1 MSSNQKTYCRKET
14 LSTSSIM
21 YNKTNNIE
29 NIVENNIIVKD
40 ENDCVS
46 TDEDICSSVDELIQ
60 QLRTDLK
67 QTRELI
73 TALESRLKLTEQ
85 TSQLVLGEL
94 KHLTEQESESC
105 TTAVE
110 EINQD
115 DYDDYNDSNIFKII
129 PDVKI
134 FSSDDNVEIYD
145 YEIDDYNDKFSDL
158 IHQSDDST
166 DSFDRICTSLQKLI
180 NDAQI
185 ALQKKPSNDN
195 FHLSHSTQCLG
206 LPSTRSRSSS
216 RSSNVSN
223 WLMNHYS
230 PANSAWE
237 CGCGYCVL
245 CLASDNISIIESR
258 PASTRTTP
266 RTSRRNSIASR
277 QKCLNSTGNHNIPD
291 IPEENFVNRKQ
302 RQLSVIKRLYRYQLE
317 HKSDYKRSC
326 ENLELE
332 LQKFVSTAL
341 MDSSSSSCDD
351 YESIDDFT
359 TCYKCRNDSNHN
371 LFVESP
377 KKDNMIWRKRI
388 WNYLKEKV
396 LLASPSISSSDDND
410 TNYNNIEE
418 IHDDYDDDFINNNW
432 SNYYKY
438 DDYSNSSSSTYSRID
453 DDSTPFPS
461 SFGQNIFCNVN
472 IVNFVN
478 NTTKTNNNR
487 TFYSNNTYNNSN
499 NNFNTK
505 NNYYYDKD
513 NNNKE
518 NTTITTKN
526 VKSISNFPSITK
538 RFMNLLA
545 IIGILIGI
553 LQNGFISSK
562 RNGNLYYKRKLMGGP
577 LLLTIISR
585 ALYAK
590 RNNGVRSKKDVIAM
604 IKVGLLDEWGH
615 DLKKDL
621 KISQKEHSKK
631 KTIFFKSI

>member
-14 LSTSSIM
+14 LSTSAIM

-29 NIVENNIIVKD
+29 NIVENIIVKD

-46 TDEDICSSVDELIQ
+46 TDHEDICSSVDELIQ

-94 KHLTEQESESC
+94 KHLTEQE
-105 TTAVE
+105 
-110 EINQD
+110 
-115 DYDDYNDSNIFKII
+115 
-129 PDVKI
+129 
-134 FSSDDNVEIYD
+134 
-145 YEIDDYNDKFSDL
+145 
-158 IHQSDDST
+158 
-166 DSFDRICTSLQKLI
+166 ICTSLQTLI

-195 FHLSHSTQCLG
+195 FHLSHSPQCLG

-258 PASTRTTP
+258 PNSTRTTP
-266 RTSRRNSIASR
+266 RTSRRNSVTSR
-277 QKCLNSTGNHNIPD
+277 QKCLNPGNPTIPD

-317 HKSDYKRSC
+317 HKSDYKK
-326 ENLELE
+326 N
-332 LQKFVSTAL
+332 
-341 MDSSSSSCDD
+341 
-351 YESIDDFT
+351 
-359 TCYKCRNDSNHN
+359 
-371 LFVESP
+371 
-377 KKDNMIWRKRI
+377 
-388 WNYLKEKV
+388 
-396 LLASPSISSSDDND
+396 
-410 TNYNNIEE
+410 
-418 IHDDYDDDFINNNW
+418 
-432 SNYYKY
+432 
-438 DDYSNSSSSTYSRID
+438 DDYSNSSSAYSHDPRID

-472 IVNFVN
+472 IVN

-487 TFYSNNTYNNSN
+487 TFYSNNNYNNDNSN

-505 NNYYYDKD
+505 NNYYHDTVTTNNYYYYSSSSDKD
-513 NNNKE
+513 NNKE
-518 NTTITTKN
+518 NMISKN
-526 VKSISNFPSITK
+526 VNSISNFPSITK
-538 RFMNLLA
+538 KRFMNLFA

-562 RNGNLYYKRKLMGGP
+562 GNGNLYYKRKLMGGP

-604 IKVGLLDEWGH
+604 IKVIKYVTVLFVGWSVGRMG
-615 DLKKDL
+615 
-621 KISQKEHSKK
+621 S
-631 KTIFFKSI
+631 

>member
-1 MSSNQKTYCRKET
+1 M
-14 LSTSSIM
+14 
-21 YNKTNNIE
+21 
-29 NIVENNIIVKD
+29 
-40 ENDCVS
+40 
-46 TDEDICSSVDELIQ
+46 Q

-94 KHLTEQESESC
+94 KQLTEQESESC
-105 TTAVE
+105 ITAVE

-115 DYDDYNDSNIFKII
+115 DYNDSDIFKLI

-145 YEIDDYNDKFSDL
+145 YEIDDYNDKLSDL
-158 IHQSDDST
+158 IHKSDDST
-166 DSFDRICTSLQKLI
+166 DSFDRICTSLQTLI

-195 FHLSHSTQCLG
+195 FHLSHSPQCLG

-258 PASTRTTP
+258 PNSTRTTP
-266 RTSRRNSIASR
+266 RTSRRNSVTSR
-277 QKCLNSTGNHNIPD
+277 QKCLNPGNPTIPD

-351 YESIDDFT
+351 YESIDEF
-359 TCYKCRNDSNHN
+359 TCYKCRNDSNHS
-371 LFVESP
+371 LFVETP
-377 KKDNMIWRKRI
+377 KKDGMLWRKRL

-396 LLASPSISSSDDND
+396 LASPLISSDKD
-410 TNYNNIEE
+410 TTTSYNNIEE
-418 IHDDYDDDFINNNW
+418 IHDDYYDDFTNNNW
-432 SNYYKY
+432 SNYYKD
-438 DDYSNSSSSTYSRID
+438 DDYSNSSSAYSHDPRID

-472 IVNFVN
+472 IVN

-487 TFYSNNTYNNSN
+487 TSYSNNIYNNDNSN
-499 NNFNTK
+499 NTFNTK
-505 NNYYYDKD
+505 NNYYHDTVTTNNYYYSSSSDKD
-513 NNNKE
+513 NNKE
-518 NTTITTKN
+518 NMISKN
-526 VKSISNFPSITK
+526 VHSISNFPSITK
-538 RFMNLLA
+538 KRFMNLFA

-562 RNGNLYYKRKLMGGP
+562 GNGNLYYKRKLMGGP

-604 IKVGLLDEWGH
+604 IKVIKYVTVLFVGWSVGRMG
-615 DLKKDL
+615 
-621 KISQKEHSKK
+621 S
-631 KTIFFKSI
+631 

>member
-73 TALESRLKLTEQ
+73 TALES
-85 TSQLVLGEL
+85 
-94 KHLTEQESESC
+94 
-105 TTAVE
+105 
-110 EINQD
+110 
-115 DYDDYNDSNIFKII
+115 
-129 PDVKI
+129 P
-134 FSSDDNVEIYD
+134 
-145 YEIDDYNDKFSDL
+145 
-158 IHQSDDST
+158 
-166 DSFDRICTSLQKLI
+166 
-180 NDAQI
+180 
-185 ALQKKPSNDN
+185 LQKKPSNDN

-317 HKSDYKRSC
+317 HKSDYKR
-326 ENLELE
+326 
-332 LQKFVSTAL
+332 T
-341 MDSSSSSCDD
+341 
-351 YESIDDFT
+351 
-359 TCYKCRNDSNHN
+359 
-371 LFVESP
+371 
-377 KKDNMIWRKRI
+377 
-388 WNYLKEKV
+388 
-396 LLASPSISSSDDND
+396 
-410 TNYNNIEE
+410 
-418 IHDDYDDDFINNNW
+418 
-432 SNYYKY
+432 
-438 DDYSNSSSSTYSRID
+438 
-453 DDSTPFPS
+453 
-461 SFGQNIFCNVN
+461 
-472 IVNFVN
+472 
-478 NTTKTNNNR
+478 
-487 TFYSNNTYNNSN
+487 
-499 NNFNTK
+499 
-505 NNYYYDKD
+505 
-513 NNNKE
+513 
-518 NTTITTKN
+518 
-526 VKSISNFPSITK
+526 
-538 RFMNLLA
+538 

-604 IKVGLLDEWGH
+604 IK
-615 DLKKDL
+615 
-621 KISQKEHSKK
+621 
-631 KTIFFKSI
+631 